1 MAKKI
6 AIDLNDVIRDYTSQF
21 IDQYTK
27 NIDPDCE
34 IELEDVTDFDFY
46 NVFKFDSRDDY
57 SNFKYVDYAYELFLK
72 AQPMDRML
80 SYRFNDWLQ
89 TTLRDLEEENI
100 PEVMLVSPLEA
111 NLTIQATLGFL
122 SKLPS
127 RVREIY
133 FPVDSATIWDR
144 CDILITANPN
154 LISNV
159 PEGKTVIKVEAP
171 YNKDVECEHT
181 FKSMM
186 DIITDKEET
195 IIKLLE
201 QD

>member
-46 NVFKFDSRDDY
+46 NVFKFDSREDY

-100 PEVMLVSPLEA
+100 PEVMFVSPLEA

>member
-46 NVFKFDSRDDY
+46 NVFHFDSREDY

-171 YNKDVECEHT
+171 YNKDVECKYT

>member
-46 NVFKFDSRDDY
+46 NVFHFDSREDY

-171 YNKDVECEHT
+171 YNKDAECEYT

>member
-46 NVFKFDSRDDY
+46 NVFHFDSREDY

-89 TTLRDLEEENI
+89 TTLRDLEKENI

-171 YNKDVECEHT
+171 YNKDAECEHT

>member
-46 NVFKFDSRDDY
+46 NVFHFDSREDY

-171 YNKDVECEHT
+171 YNKDAECEYT

-186 DIITDKEET
+186 DIITDKEDT

>member
-46 NVFKFDSRDDY
+46 NVFKFDSREDY

-100 PEVMLVSPLEA
+100 PEVMFVSPLEA

-181 FKSMM
+181 FKSMI

>member
-46 NVFKFDSRDDY
+46 NVFHFDSREDY

-171 YNKDVECEHT
+171 YNKDVECKYT

-186 DIITDKEET
+186 DIITDKEDT

>member
-46 NVFKFDSRDDY
+46 NVFHFDSREDY

-171 YNKDVECEHT
+171 YNKDVECEYT

>member
-46 NVFKFDSRDDY
+46 NVFHFDSREDY